1 VSFDPDSVW
10 SLGFWLCCRGIW
22 SRVLQ
27 GVKVTIGKEVTTLA
41 KQENI
46 NEKIRAPQV
55 RVIGADGSQLG
66 IIPIEKALQLAAEA
80 QLDLV
85 EVAPNAEPPVCKIMD
100 YGKFKYQ
107 QNKRSQEAK
116 KKASVIQVKEV
127 KIRPKT
133 DDHDLEFKIRHI
145 RRFLAQKDKAKVT
158 MLFRGREI
166 VYSDLGLKILERV
179 LEELQDE
186 VVVEQRPKMEGRNLV
201 MVLAPKS

>member
-1 VSFDPDSVW
+1 
-10 SLGFWLCCRGIW
+10 
-22 SRVLQ
+22 
-27 GVKVTIGKEVTTLA
+27 
-41 KQENI
+41 
-46 NEKIRAPQV
+46 
-55 RVIGADGSQLG
+55 LG
-66 IIPIEKALQLAAEA
+66 IIPIEKALQLATEA
-80 QLDLV
+80 HFDLV
-85 EVAPNAEPPVCKIMD
+85 EVAPNADPPVCKIMD

-145 RRFLAQKDKAKVT
+145 RRFLGQKDKAKVT

-166 VYSDLGLKILERV
+166 VYADLGMKILDRV
-179 LEELQDE
+179 LEALQDE
-186 VVVEQRPKMEGRNLV
+186 AVVEQRPKMEGRNLV